1 MALDELGQDICSVS
15 VIDDEKIALVRAEL
29 VSDEMAERL
38 AETFKVL
45 SDPTRVKV
53 VAALL
58 QGELC
63 VCEISEIVGMSQSAV
78 SHQLRKLKD
87 LRLVKRRKHSKMVYY
102 SLDDD
107 HILGLITQ
115 GVDHVK
121 EEFPGAHGA
130 FAMPGLEG
138 GAHGHK

>member
-1 MALDELGQDICSVS
+1 MAVDDLGRDICDVGA
-15 VIDDEKIALVRAEL
+15 VDDEKIALVRGQL

-63 VCEISEIVGMSQSAV
+63 VCEISEIIGMSQSAV

-121 EEFPGAHGA
+121 EEFPNAHGA
-130 FAMPGLEG
+130 FAVPGPEG
-138 GAHGHK
+138 GAHGRK

>member
-1 MALDELGQDICSVS
+1 MAVDELEQDICGVS
-15 VIDDEKIALVRAEL
+15 QVDDEKIALIREQL

-58 QGELC
+58 LGELC

-87 LRLVKRRKHSKMVYY
+87 LRLVKRRKLSKMVYY

-115 GVDHVK
+115 GVDHIK

-130 FAMPGLEG
+130 FKMRGLEG
-138 GAHGHK
+138 DVDGLK